1 MKGIYVLKSFFVN
14 RSRKQFRKKAYHT
27 CLLFFLFDWHQVSGT
42 NLGGGQS
49 LDKEFSTSA
58 PWVIEEEISPSPI
71 APKVNVEF

>member
-1 MKGIYVLKSFFVN
+1 MPII
-14 RSRKQFRKKAYHT
+14 
-27 CLLFFLFDWHQVSGT
+27 FLFDWHQVSGT